1 MLDKVC
7 VVGGH
12 EMELGVRF
20 RACKPAVEK
29 QEDHQKLEASLGYK
43 VRACLKK
50 MTKENRERSIG

>member
-1 MLDKVC
+1 MW
-7 VVGGH
+7 GEGRH

-20 RACKPAVEK
+20 HACKPAVEK

-50 MTKENRERSIG
+50 MTKENRERGIG

>member
-1 MLDKVC
+1 MLDKVW
-7 VVGGH
+7 GEGRH

-20 RACKPAVEK
+20 HACKPAVEK

-50 MTKENRERSIG
+50 